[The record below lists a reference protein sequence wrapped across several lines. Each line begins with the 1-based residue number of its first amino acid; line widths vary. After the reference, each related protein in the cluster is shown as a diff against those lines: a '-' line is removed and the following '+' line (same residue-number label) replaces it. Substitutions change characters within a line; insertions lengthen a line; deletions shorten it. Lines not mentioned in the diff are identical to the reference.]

1 MPLGQLSRV
10 ERERLGRFPA
20 TIAGSDLREFF
31 GLVGAASIFVRSR
44 RGEANRLGL
53 AVQLGC
59 LRFLGFVPELDTVP
73 AEVVEFV
80 ARQLDVPAGLLGD
93 YGQRDQT
100 RSDHLVA
107 VMEHMGFVAMGD
119 LEAKRL
125 RSWLVEPCM
134 DHVKATVLFEHAC
147 GWLRSERVMRPAV
160 SAVERLIASAV
171 VEADHETYRR
181 IDGVLTQDVRGR
193 LDALLEGSDEIST
206 SRLVWLRQGVN
217 SVTPGG
223 VLAGLD
229 KVGFLRSLG
238 ADEFDLSAISTNR
251 VRHLARLARAAS
263 PQHLSRYNDER
274 RYAILAA
281 FAATAVPDLVD
292 ETLDVF
298 CSTLGRAT
306 ARTRRA
312 HREEI
317 ADHGEQIRGDW
328 AHLIRIA
335 ELVMEAANTGTDAV
349 DLIGAQV
356 GLGHVAELVERASD
370 APIGPDRFFDLLERR
385 HSWMRQFTPAVI
397 EAFEFQ
403 SLAGDPD
410 IVDAIAILAELNRT
424 GTRTMP
430 PDAPRSFAS
439 GRWRRQIEG
448 ADGALERHRW
458 EQAVMYELRDRL
470 RSGDVWVA
478 AANRYADPEALVI
491 SHDRFVDIRAD
502 FHRLTGTKPTS
513 TAHLDRLRTQTRDA
527 ANRLEE
533 RLGNGVNIVDGRPK
547 LAALESQSEDRDD
560 LICDAI
566 GELLPRVDI
575 AEILSEVNG
584 WCGWTEPVTHAG
596 AASPRS
602 EDHQK
607 LLYASVLTQAC
618 NLGITTMGQI
628 SDVSTDQLAWTT
640 DWYLREETLKAAV
653 TALVNYHHKL
663 PGAALWGS
671 GTLSS
676 SDGQRFPVP
685 VEALNATALPKYFN
699 RGRGVEMY
707 TWTSDQYSQYGSKVV
722 PATVRDATHI
732 LDEILDNEIDLPIA
746 EHTSD
751 TAGYTDLIFG
761 LFDLLGLSF
770 APRIRNLTDQRF
782 YQLDDLSATPAVAS
796 MARHSINTDLI
807 DTHWDDMIRIAAS
820 LKTGDVTASL
830 IVSRLQAGA
839 RRNQLTKA
847 IQELGRAAKTRF
859 LFTYLEDETY
869 RRRIGRQLNKGE
881 TLHALRQFIFF
892 ANGGQ
897 IRHRRPEDQT
907 NQALC
912 LNLVTNAVIVWNTV
926 YVHKAIE
933 HLTAQGF
940 ITDHDDLSRT
950 SPTQRTH
957 INPYGRYTFENEPA
971 NDTLRP
977 LRNIE
982 RSFAA

>member
-20 TIAGSDLREFF
+20 TITGDDLREFF
-31 GLVGAASIFVRSR
+31 ELKGAASIFVRSR
-44 RGEANRLGL
+44 RGDSNRLGL
-53 AVQLGC
+53 AIQLGC
-59 LRFLGFVPELDTVP
+59 LRFLGFVPDLDTVP
-73 AEVVEFV
+73 SEVIGFV
-80 ARQLDVPAGLLGD
+80 ARQLEVPAALGG
-93 YGQRDQT
+93 YGQREQT
-100 RSDHLVA
+100 RSDHLLA
-107 VMEHMGFVAMGD
+107 VMEHLGFVPMGD
-119 LEAKRL
+119 LESKRL
-125 RSWLVEPCM
+125 RSWLVDACM

-171 VEADHETYRR
+171 VEADQETFRR
-181 IDGVLTQDVRGR
+181 IEGLLNREVRGR
-193 LDALLEGSDEIST
+193 LDGLLEGANGIST

-217 SVTPGG
+217 SVTPSG
-223 VLAGLD
+223 VLTGLD
-229 KVGFLRSLG
+229 KIDFLRSLG
-238 ADEFDLSAISTNR
+238 TDEFDLSTISNNR
-251 VRHLARLARAAS
+251 VRYLARLARTAS
-263 PQHLSRYNDER
+263 PQHLSRYSDER

-281 FAATAVPDLVD
+281 FAATAVPDLID

-328 AHLIRIA
+328 THLIRVA
-335 ELVMEAANTGTDAV
+335 ELVVQAAQTGADAV
-349 DLIGAQV
+349 DLIGAEV

-385 HSWMRQFTPAVI
+385 HSWMRQFTPAVV

-403 SLAGDPD
+403 SLAGDPGL
-410 IVDAIAILAELNRT
+410 VEAVAVLAELNRT
-424 GTRTMP
+424 GARTVP
-430 PDAPRSFAS
+430 EGAPKDFAS

-448 ADGALERHRW
+448 ADGTLERHRW

-470 RSGDVWVA
+470 RSGDVWVP
-478 AANRYADPEALVI
+478 AANRYSDPEALVI

-502 FHRLTGTKPTS
+502 FHRLTGTKQTS
-513 TAHLDRLRTQTRDA
+513 SDHLNRLRTQTKDA
-527 ANRLEE
+527 AERLEK
-533 RLGNGVNIVDGRPK
+533 RLGDGVNIVDGKPK
-547 LAALESQSEDRDD
+547 LATLDSHGEDRDD
-560 LICDAI
+560 LIRDAI
-566 GELLPRVDI
+566 GGLLPRVDI
-575 AEILSEVNG
+575 AEILSEVNS
-584 WCGWTEPVTHAG
+584 WCPWTEFVTHAG
-596 AASPRS
+596 GSSPRS
-602 EDHQK
+602 GDHEK

-653 TALVNYHHKL
+653 TSLVNYHHQL

-671 GTLSS
+671 GALSS

-770 APRIRNLTDQRF
+770 APRIRNLAAQRF
-782 YQLDDLSATPAVAS
+782 YKLDDLSATPAVAS
-796 MARHSINTDLI
+796 MARHSINTSLI
-807 DTHWDDMIRIAAS
+807 DTHWDDMIRVAAS

-830 IVSRLQAGA
+830 IVTRLQAGA

-847 IQELGRAAKTRF
+847 IQELGRAAKTKF
-859 LFTYLEDETY
+859 LFNYLEDETY

-892 ANGGQ
+892 ANGSQ

-926 YVHKAIE
+926 YVHKAIQR
-933 HLTAQGF
+933 LTAEGF
-940 ITDHDDLSRT
+940 ITDQDDLSRT
-950 SPTQRTH
+950 SPTQRVH
-957 INPYGRYTFENEPA
+957 INPYGRYKFETEGSH
-971 NDTLRP
+971 DILRP

-982 RSFAA
+982 QSFPA